1 MSYQVSVYPTD
12 AQSSWHQ
19 WWNNFLEQK
28 TAEGWDF
35 DDAENVNLNAAL
47 EEYNAIDEAIISGD
61 KESPYVIFET
71 EQDFLM
77 FVLKF
82 S

>member
-1 MSYQVSVYPTD
+1 MSYQVSVYANDTHT
-12 AQSSWHQ
+12 SWHQ
-19 WWNNFLEQK
+19 WWHNFLDYEI
-28 TAEGWDF
+28 ARGWDF
-35 DDAENVNLNAAL
+35 DDKENQNLNESL
-47 EEYNAIDEAIISGD
+47 KQYNAIDEAIVSGD
-61 KESPYVIFET
+61 DESPYVIFDT